1 MEFKDV
7 VNKRRE
13 ITSFLDREISSEV
26 MEEILNQAILSPTGN
41 NLPSREFI
49 VVKKRETLDQLS
61 STTPYVKW
69 LKEAQSAIIITGN
82 PKVSK
87 YWLQDASIA
96 SSFIWLAAVNEG
108 VGCAFGAIFNISD
121 DIESEQREQFV
132 RTVLNIPQER
142 QVVAILGLGY
152 QKEEPNKKEI
162 HPKETI
168 VHYGTF

>member
-1 MEFKDV
+1 MDFKDV

-26 MEEILNQAILSPTGN
+26 MEEIVNQAILSPTGN

-61 STTPYVKW
+61 NTTPYVKW
-69 LKEAQSAIIITGN
+69 LQEAQSAIIITGN
-82 PKVSK
+82 PNVSK

-108 VGCAFGAIFNISD
+108 VGCAFGAIFNITD
-121 DIESEQREQFV
+121 EIESEQREQFV
-132 RTVLNIPQER
+132 RTVLNIPQDR
-142 QVVAILGLGY
+142 KVVAILGLGY

-168 VHYGTF
+168 VHYDTF